1 MELER
6 SGDSSMK
13 PIEFNVCPV
22 CNGLG
27 KVFIANTLIQTP
39 CTSCDGSGKARK

>member
-1 MELER
+1 MIFS
-6 SGDSSMK
+6 SGVGREYIMGKLMDLS
-13 PIEFNVCPV
+13 
-22 CNGLG
+22 G